1 MQSRLTVFSC
11 LPACVLCLT
20 ATCWLPSAS
29 AQRSPRSERREL
41 PVAERFDQTRM
52 IFMAPSGP
60 VFAELRLA
68 VSGKP
73 YRQWIGA
80 FLAKL
85 LDTDTSGNLS
95 AAELSLTPKRFRTL
109 LGLPESVAL
118 SPALV
123 DDSIAADAE
132 AVSIAAFQTWVR
144 SRLPQAF
151 NLIAQPQAA
160 DDAVR
165 LATLLDTDSDGAV
178 SLYEFENAARSLRFR
193 DLDDDETLTLSEVL
207 PYRDPLSQQAP
218 VTPTVAN
225 LPFFHVTDD
234 TAANSATARI
244 IRRYGLDLQL
254 PADRLRIVQDSLPA
268 PLPSMLSQSE
278 LQQLIQTLPVHLILE
293 FKLSDKA
300 NLSDVT
306 VQITESGAGFCQLQE
321 AEKGQ
326 SVLLIDGLSLTL
338 RARGGG
344 ANDRMITRG
353 LLGQNFSMSNRSG
366 SQSLD
371 EAEYQQFSGLVAQAG
386 VSASFDDMDTDRDKR
401 LSRTELLGYV
411 DREQAA
417 VASSIEVG
425 VEQQGKTLFS
435 RLDADTDRRLTR
447 REFQRAA
454 DLFAQMDADGNQS
467 LSENDLQ
474 TQYVLTI
481 GLGRSELR
489 RSDGMNS
496 MRMIMANN
504 TDAILTPENSA
515 EAPVWFQRMDRNL
528 DGDVSLREFPGTVEM
543 FQQLDS
549 DRDGLISAAEAAA
562 AAPAEAN

>member
-1 MQSRLTVFSC
+1 M
-11 LPACVLCLT
+11 A
-20 ATCWLPSAS
+20 AAGWLPFAT
-29 AQRSPRSERREL
+29 AQQPPRGDRQEL
-41 PVAERFDQTRM
+41 PTAERFDQTRM
-52 IFMAPSGP
+52 VFMAPSGP

-85 LDTDTSGNLS
+85 LDTDSGGTL
-95 AAELSLTPKRFRTL
+95 AASELSLMPKRFRQL
-109 LGLPESVAL
+109 LGLPESLEL
-118 SPALV
+118 SPAL
-123 DDSIAADAE
+123 IASTDTTPPE
-132 AVSIAAFQTWVR
+132 AVSLAQFQTWVR

-165 LATLLDTDSDGAV
+165 LSTLLDTDTDGAV
-178 SLYEFENAARSLRFR
+178 SPNELQDAARILRFR
-193 DLDDDETLTLSEVL
+193 DLDDDETLTLSELL

-225 LPFFHVTDD
+225 LPFFHLTDD
-234 TAANSATARI
+234 TASALAAARI
-244 IRRYGLDLQL
+244 IRRYGQDLQL
-254 PADRLRIVQDSLPA
+254 TADRLRIPQASSADSPH
-268 PLPSMLSQSE
+268 PSLSQTE

-300 NLSDVT
+300 NLSDLS
-306 VQITESGAGFCQLQE
+306 VQIAESAGSFCQLQE
-321 AEKGQ
+321 AKKGQ
-326 SVLLIDGLSLTL
+326 TVLLIDGLSLTL

-353 LLGQNFSMSNRSG
+353 LLGQNFAMADGDR

-371 EAEYQQFSGLVAQAG
+371 ETEYQQINSLVAQAG
-386 VSASFDDMDTDRDKR
+386 VSASFNDMDTDRNQQ

-435 RLDADTDRRLTR
+435 RLDIDADRRLTR
-447 REFQRAA
+447 RELHRAA
-454 DLFAQMDADGNQS
+454 DLFARMDIDGNQS

-474 TQYVLTI
+474 TQYILTI
-481 GLGRSELR
+481 GLGRSDLR

-496 MRMIMANN
+496 MRMMMGNN
-504 TDAILTPENSA
+504 TDAILPPVDSV
-515 EAPVWFQRMDRNL
+515 EAPIWFQRMDRNL

-562 AAPAEAN
+562 ASPAEAN